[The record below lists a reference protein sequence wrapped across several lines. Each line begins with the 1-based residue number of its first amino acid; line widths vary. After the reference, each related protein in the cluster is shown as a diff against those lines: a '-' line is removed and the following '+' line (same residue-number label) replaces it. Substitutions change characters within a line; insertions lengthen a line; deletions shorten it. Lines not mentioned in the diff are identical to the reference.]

1 MPGAFPPPPP
11 DHPAGRRPPQ
21 ERLRRRYASA
31 ARLSTWPAR
40 QQNLGTYQGQVGNW
54 AAPLNLIKKPAT
66 MLKPPLAPGGRI
78 QVGGRF
84 AAMTI

>member
-1 MPGAFPPPPP
+1 LT
-11 DHPAGRRPPQ
+11 PA
-21 ERLRRRYASA
+21 
-31 ARLSTWPAR
+31 AR